1 MSGSSA
7 SKPDSGIIRANGD
20 VAKMNLSPFSFPRGL
35 RVIRRADFGQAVR
48 HGPRAVDQIITVWG
62 RRNELP
68 HARLGLIVGR
78 KHGGAPQRNRIK
90 RVLREAF
97 RLSQHDLP
105 AGLDLICAPRRGAEI
120 TLADSRKSLMK
131 HARTLE
137 QRLAR
142 STPRKCGEDA
152 PNGDG

>member
-1 MSGSSA
+1 MNGPSA
-7 SKPDSGIIRANGD
+7 SEPDSESSERTPVDFRARRRCT
-20 VAKMNLSPFSFPRGL
+20 FPRRL
-35 RVIRRADFGQAVR
+35 RVIRKADFEQAVR
-48 HGPRAVDQIITVWG
+48 HGPRVVDRLVTVWG
-62 RRNELP
+62 RRNGLP

-105 AGLDLICAPRRGAEI
+105 AGIDLICAPRLGVEI
-120 TLADSRKSLMK
+120 TLAGGRKSLMK
-131 HARTLE
+131 HAKGLE

-142 STPRKCGEDA
+142 STAGKCGEDT
-152 PNGDG
+152 PRRNG